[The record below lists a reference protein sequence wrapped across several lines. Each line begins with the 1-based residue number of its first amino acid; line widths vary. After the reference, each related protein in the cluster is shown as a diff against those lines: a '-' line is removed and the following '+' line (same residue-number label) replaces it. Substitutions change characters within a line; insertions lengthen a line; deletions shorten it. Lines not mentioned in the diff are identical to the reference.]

1 LFDAM
6 QATARK
12 NQLVGPSALIGALPR
27 ASMEYAQTHPHD
39 FWVVGNQQATSIPGP
54 AMFVR
59 APAGEDR
66 TYPYIPIIV

>member
-1 LFDAM
+1 
-6 QATARK
+6 
-12 NQLVGPSALIGALPR
+12 
-27 ASMEYAQTHPHD
+27 MEYAQTHPHD